1 MSKENLP
8 ESLRRRKLIKIAG
21 AGGAVGLSGCV
32 GGGDEAGTG
41 DGGGDGGDGGGTDG
55 NQTEDGGGD
64 QEQQTVSYEWSDAT
78 WDSYWF
84 SLYNMS
90 TNIAMSGNGVLF
102 PHNEQQRQ
110 MFNNRLQGMLEVSG
124 EDGPPVAN
132 PNLNMAPFTRGHPGF
147 AQEPVLEDDS
157 GRPDASTLW
166 WDGSESSQVVSP
178 SSLAWTHLK
187 GVTWAKN
194 FQSHF
199 DLLPDSLAAEFRS
212 MMLTTLGQIGI
223 NASLLSG
230 GPQSNGALT
239 RGGDDSFRLV
249 SQFRPPAGVYTEEQG
264 QVFEL
269 PESPGYPDRTTR
281 PHHHAAM
288 LWFLSDMNSLAQ
300 NGWYGY
306 ENPQPLLPREAGA
319 DAALSGMLPEG
330 VGIQEITD
338 GMAQTTMDFFSP
350 SDVASQQ
357 TTRTVGLMLGAVGFY
372 EPQASSDELSSMA
385 AEYANGLAG
394 VIEDNLAGNG
404 MVENGAENQA
414 ATQGI
419 VGQGL
424 LWASEMDGVD
434 HTGTAEEVL
443 GYMMDTLY
451 DEDAGTFASGE
462 GDTTYTITARDAGD
476 VTGGM
481 NAADEVLGMEG
492 AKETYA
498 TYFNNTFRR
507 GSLQRAERPNSRSED
522 DEYTLP
528 LPPEAGGEFGQA
540 AVYNSE
546 VEYDTEADE
555 WSVTDDAFRTEWALY
570 LANQEIWISQWGNEF
585 YEGRGVP
592 GTNQQPPSA

>member
-1 MSKENLP
+1 MYHTNLWEYMP
-8 ESLRRRKLIKIAG
+8 KDSLSELLDRRNFIKIAG

-32 GGGDEAGTG
+32 GGGGDEAGTG
-41 DGGGDGGDGGGTDG
+41 DGGDTDGTGGDGDG
-55 NQTEDGGGD
+55 ESEGEGEGEGEG
-64 QEQQTVSYEWSDAT
+64 EQQTVSYEWSDAT

-102 PHNEQQRQ
+102 PHNEQQQ
-110 MFNNRLQGMLEVSG
+110 QAFQNRLPAMLEVSG

-132 PNLNMAPFTRGHPGF
+132 PNLNMAAFTKGDPSF
-147 AQEPVLEDDS
+147 TQEPVLENEN
-157 GRPDASTLW
+157 GKPDATTLW

-194 FQSHF
+194 FQNHF

-212 MMLTTLGQIGI
+212 MVLTTLAQIGI
-223 NASLLSG
+223 NAALRVG
-230 GPQSNGALT
+230 GPQGNGALT
-239 RGGDDSFRLV
+239 KGESLELV
-249 SQFRPPAGVYTEEQG
+249 SQFRPPGAVYTEEQG
-264 QVFEL
+264 EVFEL

-288 LWFLSDMNSLAQ
+288 LWFLSDINSLAQ

-306 ENPQPLLPREAGA
+306 ENPEPLVPA
-319 DAALSGMLPEG
+319 
-330 VGIQEITD
+330 QEIQNLTD
-338 GMAQTTMDFFSP
+338 GMAETTMNALSP
-350 SDVASQQ
+350 SNVESQE
-357 TTRTVGLMLGAVGFY
+357 TTRSVGLMLGAVGYY

-404 MVENGAENQA
+404 MVENGANNQA

-434 HTGTAEEVL
+434 HTDAAEDVL

-451 DEDAGTFASGE
+451 DEEAGTFASGD
-462 GDTTYTITARDAGD
+462 GDDTYTITARDAGD
-476 VTGGM
+476 IVGGM
-481 NAADEVLGMEG
+481 NAAINVLEVDG

-498 TYFNNTFRR
+498 TFFNNTFRR
-507 GSLQRAERPNSRSED
+507 GKLQRAERPQSRNED
-522 DEYTLP
+522 FEYTLP

-540 AVYNSE
+540 AVSNAE
-546 VEYDTEADE
+546 VEYDTGADE
-555 WSVTDDAFRTEWALY
+555 WSVTDEAFRTEWALY
-570 LANQEIWISQWGNEF
+570 LANQDIWISQWGNEF
-585 YEGRGVP
+585 YEGSGLP
-592 GTNQQPPSA
+592 GTNQQPPSE